1 MAKLIIVSIL
11 IIVLAIAF
19 VYVIIITNRI
29 EDIALSAGEYPPH
42 EEPVTFQCDVIFRFH
57 ILSENG
63 KNIRNVVETKLN
75 KASEFINSFP
85 PLYEIIENENSF
97 QLQMYKAPFKTH
109 HELVIELL
117 TNNGF
122 VPGKDYILTWIIG
135 QWNRKTKEF
144 NLNICEL

>member
-1 MAKLIIVSIL
+1 MKTIVMTIL
-11 IIVLAIAF
+11 IILLAIAF
-19 VYVIIITNRI
+19 VYAIMITNRI
-29 EDIALSAGEYPPH
+29 EDLTLSAGEYPTH
-42 EEPVTFQCDVIFRFH
+42 KEPVTFQCDVIFRFH

-63 KNIRNVVETKLN
+63 KNIRNVIETHLN
-75 KASEFINSFP
+75 KPSEFIRTFP

-122 VPGKDYILTWIIG
+122 VPDKDYILTWITG

-144 NLNICEL
+144 NLNTCEL